1 MRILAP
7 YLPFFVAS
15 TWMMV
20 AVACTGG
27 GGETDSETAGESS
40 TTAGEQSRAVEL
52 RFAGVVGASPFT
64 CGSTYEGVGSPAATI
79 AATDFRLY
87 VHDVA
92 LIGGGTRYP
101 LTLDQNQWQLDEV
114 ALLDFEDA
122 SGACMGTAEMN
133 TTITG
138 TIPAGVS
145 VDAVEFTLGLP
156 TAKNHLDSASSPSPL
171 NLAAMF
177 WSWTSGYKYMKVDVV
192 EQTNGL
198 PFFFHL
204 GAAMCSEDDAAG
216 YSCLWKHLVT
226 PRIEGFDVDADSLVV
241 DLGAIFAGSD
251 LTAPNEM
258 MTDPVPGCMSGLMD
272 PQCPAPFS
280 ALGLTIGSDVT
291 APGNQVVFRR
301 QAE

>member
-1 MRILAP
+1 MTLMTA
-7 YLPFFVAS
+7 A
-15 TWMMV
+15 
-20 AVACTGG
+20 ACTGG

-40 TTAGEQSRAVEL
+40 TTDGAEARAVEL
-52 RFAGVVGASPFT
+52 RFAAVVGAQPFA
-64 CGSTYEGVGSPAATI
+64 CGSTYGGVGSPTATI

-92 LIGGGTRYP
+92 LVGGGVRYP
-101 LTLDQNQWQLDEV
+101 LTLDQNQWQLEDV

-133 TTITG
+133 TKITG

-156 TAKNHLDSASSPSPL
+156 TAKNHLDSATAASPL

-177 WSWTSGYKYMKVDVV
+177 WSWTSGYKYLKVDVV

-204 GAAMCSEDDAAG
+204 GASLCSEDGAG
-216 YSCLWKHLVT
+216 GYGCMWNHLVT

-241 DLGAIFAGSD
+241 DLAAMFAGTD
-251 LTAPNEM
+251 LTTPNEM
-258 MTDPVPGCMSGLMD
+258 MTDPVPGCMSGVMD
-272 PQCPAPFS
+272 PQCPAPFG

-291 APGNQVVFRR
+291 APGSQVVFRR